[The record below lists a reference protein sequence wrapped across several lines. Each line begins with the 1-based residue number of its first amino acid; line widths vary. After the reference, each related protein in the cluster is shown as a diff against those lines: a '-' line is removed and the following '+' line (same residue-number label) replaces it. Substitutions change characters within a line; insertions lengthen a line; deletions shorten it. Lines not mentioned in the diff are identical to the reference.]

1 MAGRRTLL
9 PFPVFG
15 LLLMLPPL
23 TILGDYLLFRLS
35 DNDAPLTVKALFDS
49 SVHALLGLI
58 SWTAVLYGLGLG
70 RTVGLG
76 LLFAVFSS
84 VAVDMDHFIKAKSFH
99 LEDALHMVSP
109 PPFHDSLLPF
119 LMFAVAMVDI
129 SYSANNK
136 KHQSISQRS
145 LYLLQLF
152 TTVSVHLFR
161 DAARRGLS
169 IGYVLLMP
177 PRSPF
182 GLFPFFIPLFPLF
195 TRYLLSKIGIF
206 EQQLVKN
213 DREPLQSIRTLPPP
227 EMDEEERLQ

>member
-1 MAGRRTLL
+1 
-9 PFPVFG
+9 
-15 LLLMLPPL
+15 
-23 TILGDYLLFRLS
+23 
-35 DNDAPLTVKALFDS
+35 
-49 SVHALLGLI
+49 
-58 SWTAVLYGLGLG
+58 
-70 RTVGLG
+70 
-76 LLFAVFSS
+76 
-84 VAVDMDHFIKAKSFH
+84 
-99 LEDALHMVSP
+99 MVSP

-119 LMFAVAMVDI
+119 LMFALAMVDI
-129 SYSANNK
+129 SYSANSK
-136 KHQSISQRS
+136 KRQPISQRS

-169 IGYVLLMP
+169 IGYVFLAP

-182 GLFPFFIPLFPLF
+182 GLFPFLIPLFPLF

-227 EMDEEERLQ
+227 EMDEEERLQYSLLIN